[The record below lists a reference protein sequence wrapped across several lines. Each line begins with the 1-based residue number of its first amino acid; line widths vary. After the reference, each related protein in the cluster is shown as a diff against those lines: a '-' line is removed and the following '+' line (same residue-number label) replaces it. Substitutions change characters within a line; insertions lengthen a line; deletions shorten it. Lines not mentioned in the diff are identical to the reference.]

1 MKRGVPI
8 RIEVGPKD
16 LDAQSMFVGRRDEAK
31 SFSLPRDGAP
41 QQLAQVLEA
50 MQQGLYQRALEMRTQ
65 HTRVITNEKE
75 FREFFTPK
83 NEDSPEIHGGFALCH
98 FHDSDVVQPLLK
110 ELKVTIRCI
119 PRDNNDTPGRCFYT
133 GKPAEKQAIFAK
145 AY

>member
-1 MKRGVPI
+1 
-8 RIEVGPKD
+8 
-16 LDAQSMFVGRRDEAK
+16 
-31 SFSLPRDGAP
+31 
-41 QQLAQVLEA
+41 

-83 NEDSPEIHGGFALCH
+83 NEESPEIHGGFALCH

-119 PRDNNDTPGRCFYT
+119 PRDHNDTPAAVSTPVNPPKSKRSLQRRISGHAET
-133 GKPAEKQAIFAK
+133 GDGEPAA
-145 AY
+145 